1 MFSGT
6 CKKEVGAQHTKLIQ
20 TLLTASENQKSNRHG
35 ITYRTVCIA
44 SDGESKRGD
53 ALVRLTMNS
62 TLPPDS
68 PIYEQLKGLELM
80 NLLVG
85 PDDITADKDFKHI
98 FKRQRNLM
106 MRNKGIFIEGF
117 CVTPSI
123 LHIHLQSNGVSSMR
137 LRALLN
143 PNDRQDVVLGYSLLK
158 EIWSLPA
165 AAAGSDPAFVWAR
178 QALYVYGQFA
188 RNLMMPYICVDLD
201 LDEQLIQLSTAAH
214 LALYLYSN
222 NSARTKFMPTQ
233 SYVDIM
239 LMVKNVY
246 FCIAKFKIDT
256 PNGTFYIILL
266 GTDRLELFFGLV

>member
-1 MFSGT
+1 
-6 CKKEVGAQHTKLIQ
+6 
-20 TLLTASENQKSNRHG
+20 
-35 ITYRTVCIA
+35 
-44 SDGESKRGD
+44 
-53 ALVRLTMNS
+53 MNF
-62 TLPPDS
+62 
-68 PIYEQLKGLELM
+68 
-80 NLLVG
+80 LVG

-98 FKRQRNLM
+98 FKLRCNLM

-123 LHIHLQSNGVSSMR
+123 LHIHLQSNSVSSMW

-143 PNDRQDVVLGYSLLK
+143 PNNRQDVVLSYSLLK

-165 AAAGSDPAFVWAR
+165 AAAGSDPAFVWAL
-178 QALYVYGQFA
+178 QALYVHGQFA
-188 RNLMMPYICVDLD
+188 CNLMMPYICIDLD
-201 LDEQLIQLSTAAH
+201 LNKQLIQLSTAAH

-222 NSARTKFMPTQ
+222 NSACTKFMPTQ

-246 FCIAKFKIDT
+246 FCIAKFKIDM

-266 GTDRLELFFGLV
+266 GMDHLEHFFELV